1 MDRVV
6 LSLLLL
12 LCWAG
17 CSKEY
22 DPPIV
27 PTPPSPTLTIAD
39 LKKLYRGEILE
50 LKEELVVAG
59 RITSSDEAGNL
70 YHALYIEDR
79 GAAIELMIDQTQLFT
94 RYPVGC
100 RVHLRLKGL
109 ALGKGYGVVRVGRLS
124 SLHQEPFLEE
134 IASQPLLD
142 EHLFRSE
149 QSLEEIA
156 PEVFEISDLTDAGC
170 GRLVRVDNLIY
181 LSEEPGEEPTPWAGL
196 HRFVDPRGEELYLSV
211 SSYARFADEPI
222 PTRILSLQGI
232 LRKGNL
238 GYQIVPRDEQDLVLA
253 W

>member
-27 PTPPSPTLTIAD
+27 PTLPLPTLTIAD
-39 LKKLYRGEILE
+39 LKELYRGEILE
-50 LKEELVVAG
+50 VKEELVVAG

-70 YHALYIEDR
+70 YHALYIEER
-79 GAAIELMIDQTQLFT
+79 GAAIELMVDQTQLFR

-124 SLHQEPFLEE
+124 SLYKEPFLEE

-142 EHLFRSE
+142 EQLFRTE
-149 QSLEEIA
+149 LPLEVMT
-156 PEVFEISDLTDAGC
+156 PELVEISDLTDADC
-170 GRLVRVDNLIY
+170 GRLVRVDNLIF
-181 LSEEPGEEPTPWAGL
+181 LPEEPAEEPTLWAGL

-211 SSYARFADEPI
+211 SAYARFADEPI
-222 PTRILSLQGI
+222 PTGILSLQGI

-238 GYQIVPRDEQDLVLA
+238 GYQILPRDEQDLVLA